1 MNYRVIN
8 FPDDL
13 IKDILRFKEKELKES
28 SVNEKSGLKKRNS
41 RVSWIKDRII
51 CQRVFS
57 VI

>member
-28 SVNEKSGLKKRNS
+28 SVNEKSGLIKRNS
-41 RVSWIKDRII
+41 RV
-51 CQRVFS
+51 
-57 VI
+57 